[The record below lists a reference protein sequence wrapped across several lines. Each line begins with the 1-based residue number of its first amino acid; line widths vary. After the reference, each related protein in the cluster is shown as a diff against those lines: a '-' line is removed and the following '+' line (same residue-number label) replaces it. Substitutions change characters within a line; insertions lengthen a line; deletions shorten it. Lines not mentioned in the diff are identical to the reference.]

1 MCQVAR
7 CLSGCSEKHQASCS
21 SMIMQ
26 CFCSIGK
33 LVLAQRWILRLVFL
47 PVNSWGTQQT
57 CHHVTHNSVVT
68 VGMFDTCFRIR
79 AGFSLLSNP
88 SLSEL
93 RCRKHYN
100 QHSIH
105 TIYHIYILPFSDIIM
120 FAADRAWTTFTEIR
134 CQSSVDSS
142 CGRAK
147 DKCPIWWTSPPV
159 VYNICFLPASRFQV
173 LKVLLVDENP
183 LACHNPFDR
192 QANQLQKDRF
202 AIWLSKKALRD
213 C

>member
-21 SMIMQ
+21 SMIIQ

-68 VGMFDTCFRIR
+68 VGMFETCFRIR

-105 TIYHIYILPFSDIIM
+105 IIYHIYIYYLFQI
-120 FAADRAWTTFTEIR
+120 
-134 CQSSVDSS
+134 SS
-142 CGRAK
+142 CLQ
-147 DKCPIWWTSPPV
+147 PIGHGQLSQKLDVKV
-159 VYNICFLPASRFQV
+159 VLIPRVGGQKTNVRYDELPHHLSIIYVSYQHLGFRFWRS
-173 LKVLLVDENP
+173 
-183 LACHNPFDR
+183 F
-192 QANQLQKDRF
+192 
-202 AIWLSKKALRD
+202 WLMKTH
-213 C
+213 